1 MRRHL
6 VALLTSFLCL
16 LAAPLGAQDK
26 VSYSGQIK
34 PLLEA
39 KCLAC
44 HGGAQQLSGLDL
56 RTAAGM
62 QKGGLHGP
70 AVVPGDP
77 EKSLLYRHV
86 AGLAQP
92 AMPLG
97 GALEA
102 AEVAALKSWIE
113 QGAVVDSETSA
124 APAKQAAEEKW
135 WALQPPQRRQ
145 PPSSEP
151 NPIDAFVL
159 AKLNEKKIE
168 PAPRADKTTLIR
180 RAYMDLHG
188 LLPPVE
194 AVDKFLADES
204 PDAFNKVVEELLA
217 SPRYGERW
225 GRHWLDVVRYAD
237 SGGYEHDYD

>member
-70 AVVPGDP
+70 AV
-77 EKSLLYRHV
+77 
-86 AGLAQP
+86 LA
-92 AMPLG
+92 AY
-97 GALEA
+97 
-102 AEVAALKSWIE
+102 V
-113 QGAVVDSETSA
+113 
-124 APAKQAAEEKW
+124 APAPFNRAFAAI
-135 WALQPPQRRQ
+135 AVLVLSTIVLRVR
-145 PPSSEP
+145 SS
-151 NPIDAFVL
+151 
-159 AKLNEKKIE
+159 
-168 PAPRADKTTLIR
+168 
-180 RAYMDLHG
+180 
-188 LLPPVE
+188 
-194 AVDKFLADES
+194 
-204 PDAFNKVVEELLA
+204 
-217 SPRYGERW
+217 
-225 GRHWLDVVRYAD
+225 
-237 SGGYEHDYD
+237 